1 MPSAEAHG
9 RSGLLVPFGWSAVLH
24 ALLVVA
30 VMAMSRSGG
39 REAPLPPVYRVN
51 IIAAPAGP
59 RAIGTVGAEPSTATT
74 PPVTA
79 PADEPVIRKAPI
91 DRPSAKAPSA
101 ASTPIENPR
110 SPVQKTEGPRAGGGP
125 VGDKGSDVATVRTEG
140 IDFPFPGY
148 LNNIVRQ
155 IALNFN
161 PRDKNAALRSEVLFI
176 IRRDGSV
183 ANVRILKKSGSYA
196 FDLEAQG
203 AIEAAS
209 ASRSFGPLPEGFPD
223 DALTVYFSFDP
234 KVIR

>member
-1 MPSAEAHG
+1 M
-9 RSGLLVPFGWSAVLH
+9 V
-24 ALLVVA
+24 
-30 VMAMSRSGG
+30 SRSKSSIS
-39 REAPLPPVYRVN
+39 LPPVYRVN
-51 IIAAPAGP
+51 IVAAPAGP
-59 RAIGTVGAEPSTATT
+59 RAIGTVGAEPSSKAVEPVTT
-74 PPVTA
+74 PA
-79 PADEPVIRKAPI
+79 PEPVIRKAPI
-91 DRPSAKAPSA
+91 DRPAAKAPKA
-101 ASTPIENPR
+101 ASTPIE
-110 SPVQKTEGPRAGGGP
+110 SPKSAVKSSEGPRAGGGP
-125 VGDKGSDVATVRTEG
+125 VGDKGTDVATVRTEG

-161 PRDKNAALRSEVLFI
+161 PRDKNTNLRSEVLFI

-209 ASRSFGPLPEGFPD
+209 ASKSFGPLPEGFQD

>member
-1 MPSAEAHG
+1 M
-9 RSGLLVPFGWSAVLH
+9 LLTRNSSNASL
-24 ALLVVA
+24 A
-30 VMAMSRSGG
+30 
-39 REAPLPPVYRVN
+39 PVYRVN

-59 RAIGTVGAEPSTATT
+59 RAIGAVGAEPSATKT
-74 PPVTA
+74 PPLTRPA
-79 PADEPVIRKAPI
+79 PEPVTRKAPS
-91 DRPSAKAPSA
+91 DRPAAKAAA
-101 ASTPIENPR
+101 ASTPIE
-110 SPVQKTEGPRAGGGP
+110 SPKSAVQKAEGPRAGGGP
-125 VGDKGSDVATVRTEG
+125 IGDNGTDVATVRTEG

-155 IALNFN
+155 IALNFS
-161 PRDKNAALRSEVLFI
+161 PRDRNAALRSEVLFI

-203 AIEAAS
+203 AIEAVS
-209 ASRSFGPLPEGFPD
+209 TSRGFGPLPEGFRD

>member
-1 MPSAEAHG
+1 MAQQARS
-9 RSGLLVPFGWSAVLH
+9 RSGLLVPLGWSALLH
-24 ALLVVA
+24 GTFVAL
-30 VMAMSRSGG
+30 AMMISRNNT
-39 REAPLPPVYRVN
+39 PVTLPPVYRVN
-51 IIAAPAGP
+51 IVAAPAGP
-59 RAIGTVGAEPSTATT
+59 RAIGTVGAEPGTSKAPPATT
-74 PPVTA
+74 PSA
-79 PADEPVIRKAPI
+79 EPVIRKAPI
-91 DRPSAKAPSA
+91 DRPTARAPKA
-101 ASTPIENPR
+101 ASTPIE
-110 SPVQKTEGPRAGGGP
+110 SPAAVVKKTEGPRAGGGP
-125 VGDKGSDVATVRTEG
+125 IGDKGTDVATVRTEG

-161 PRDKNAALRSEVLFI
+161 PRDRNTALRSEVLFI

-209 ASRSFGPLPEGFPD
+209 ASRGFGPLPEGFRD

>member
-1 MPSAEAHG
+1 MP
-9 RSGLLVPFGWSAVLH
+9 RSGTQSRNGLLIPIGGSALLH
-24 ALLVVA
+24 ASLVVFA
-30 VMAMSRSGG
+30 VMVSRSQSSVS
-39 REAPLPPVYRVN
+39 LPPVYRVN
-51 IIAAPAGP
+51 IVAAPPGP
-59 RAIGTVGAEPSTATT
+59 RAIGTVGAEPTT
-74 PPVTA
+74 KNTA
-79 PADEPVIRKAPI
+79 PTASPAPEPVIRKAPV
-91 DRPSAKAPSA
+91 DRPSVKAPKA
-101 ASTPIENPR
+101 ASTPIEMPN
-110 SPVQKTEGPRAGGGP
+110 SAVKKTEGPRAGGGP
-125 VGDKGSDVATVRTEG
+125 VGDKGTDVATVRTEG

-161 PRDKNAALRSEVLFI
+161 PRDKNANLRSEVLFI

-209 ASRSFGPLPEGFPD
+209 RSKSFGPLPEGFPD

>member
-1 MPSAEAHG
+1 MPQSG
-9 RSGLLVPFGWSAVLH
+9 TQSRPGLLIPIGGSAVLH
-24 ALLVVA
+24 ASLVVLA
-30 VMAMSRSGG
+30 VMLSRSHSDI
-39 REAPLPPVYRVN
+39 ALPPVYRVN
-51 IIAAPAGP
+51 IVAAPAGP
-59 RAIGTVGAEPSTATT
+59 RAIGTIGADATKANAQPVTT
-74 PPVTA
+74 PA
-79 PADEPVIRKAPI
+79 PEPVIRKAPI
-91 DRPSAKAPSA
+91 DRPAAKVPKA
-101 ASTPIENPR
+101 ASTPIETPKSGVKPN
-110 SPVQKTEGPRAGGGP
+110 EGPRAGGGP
-125 VGDKGSDVATVRTEG
+125 VGDKGTDVATVRTEG

-161 PRDKNAALRSEVLFI
+161 PRDKSTNLRSEVLFI
-176 IRRDGSV
+176 IRRDGTV

-209 ASRSFGPLPEGFPD
+209 ASKSFGPLPEGFQD

>member
-1 MPSAEAHG
+1 MSSQMQT
-9 RSGLLVPFGWSAVLH
+9 RSGLWIPLGWSALLH
-24 ALLVVA
+24 GSVVA
-30 VMAMSRSGG
+30 LVMMVSRNATQVAM
-39 REAPLPPVYRVN
+39 PPVYRVN

-59 RAIGTVGAEPSTATT
+59 RAIGTVGAEPTASKS
-74 PPVTA
+74 PPVTTPVA
-79 PADEPVIRKAPI
+79 EPVIRKAPI
-91 DRPSAKAPSA
+91 DRPAAKAPKA
-101 ASTPIENPR
+101 ASTPVE
-110 SPVQKTEGPRAGGGP
+110 SPDLAVQKAEGPRAGGGP
-125 VGDKGSDVATVRTEG
+125 IGDRGTDVATVRTEG

-161 PRDKNAALRSEVLFI
+161 PRDRNAALRSEVLFI
-176 IRRDGSV
+176 VRRDGSV

-203 AIEAAS
+203 AIEAVS
-209 ASRSFGPLPEGFPD
+209 ASRGFGPLPEGFRD

>member
-1 MPSAEAHG
+1 MSHSG
-9 RSGLLVPFGWSAVLH
+9 TQSRNGLLIPLGGSAILHASLIALAVLI
-24 ALLVVA
+24 
-30 VMAMSRSGG
+30 SRSTKSP
-39 REAPLPPVYRVN
+39 PLPPVYRVN
-51 IIAAPAGP
+51 IVAAPAGP
-59 RAIGTVGAEPSTATT
+59 RAIGTVGAEPSTSKS
-74 PPVTA
+74 PPVTTPA
-79 PADEPVIRKAPI
+79 PEPVIRKAPI
-91 DRPSAKAPSA
+91 DRPAAKAPKA
-101 ASTPIENPR
+101 ASTPIETPK
-110 SPVQKTEGPRAGGGP
+110 SAVQKTDGPRAGGGP
-125 VGDKGSDVATVRTEG
+125 IGDKGTDVATVRTEG

-161 PRDKNAALRSEVLFI
+161 PRDRNAALRSEVLFI

-209 ASRSFGPLPEGFPD
+209 ASRSFGPLPEGFRD

>member
-1 MPSAEAHG
+1 MPQTGSQA
-9 RSGLLVPFGWSAVLH
+9 RNGLLIPLGWSALLH
-24 ALLVVA
+24 ASVIALALLA
-30 VMAMSRSGG
+30 ARGSRG
-39 REAPLPPVYRVN
+39 ATLPPVYRVN

-59 RAIGTVGAEPSTATT
+59 RAIGTVGAEPSAEKTQA
-74 PPVTA
+74 VTKA
-79 PADEPVIRKAPI
+79 AAEPVIRKAPL
-91 DRPSAKAPSA
+91 DVPSAKAPKA
-101 ASTPIENPR
+101 ATTPIE
-110 SPVQKTEGPRAGGGP
+110 SPKSAVKKEAGPRAGGGP
-125 VGDKGSDVATVRTEG
+125 IGDKGSDVATVRTEG

-161 PRDKNAALRSEVLFI
+161 PRDRNAALRSEVLFI

-209 ASRSFGPLPEGFPD
+209 ASRAFGPLPEGFAD

>member
-1 MPSAEAHG
+1 MSHSG
-9 RSGLLVPFGWSAVLH
+9 TQSRNGLLIPLGWSAILH
-24 ALLVVA
+24 ASFILLA
-30 VMAMSRSGG
+30 VLISRGASHT
-39 REAPLPPVYRVN
+39 PLPPVYRVN
-51 IIAAPAGP
+51 IIAAPAGA
-59 RAIGTVGAEPSTATT
+59 RAIGTVGADPSATKVPAVTT
-74 PPVTA
+74 PVPDPV
-79 PADEPVIRKAPI
+79 VRKAPI
-91 DRPSAKAPSA
+91 DRPAAKPPKA
-101 ASTPIENPR
+101 ASTPIETPKAA
-110 SPVQKTEGPRAGGGP
+110 VQRTEGPRAGGGP

-161 PRDKNAALRSEVLFI
+161 PRDKSADLRSEVLFI

-209 ASRSFGPLPEGFPD
+209 ASRGFGPLPEGFRD